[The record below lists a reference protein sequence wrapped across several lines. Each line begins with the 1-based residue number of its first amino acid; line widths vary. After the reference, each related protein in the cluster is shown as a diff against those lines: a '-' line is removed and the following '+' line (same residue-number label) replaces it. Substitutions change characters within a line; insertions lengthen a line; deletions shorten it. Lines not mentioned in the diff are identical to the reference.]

1 MKNITT
7 GSLNGSVITD
17 NLTREKSK
25 NGETHWIEKQDD
37 SRYPNIPVSTPATR
51 NFAASMEYNGNL
63 DNGSSRSDYRLACW
77 QYMNNTSGSRI
88 STGFWLMAGRYE

>member
-25 NGETHWIEKQDD
+25 NGETHWIEKRND
-37 SRYPNIPVSTPATR
+37 SRYPNLPVSTPATR
-51 NFAASMEYNGNL
+51 NIAAPMEYNGNL
-63 DNGSSRSDYRLACW
+63 DNGSYRSDYRLDCW
-77 QYMNNTSGSRI
+77 QYMNNKCGSRI